1 MKYKIALLLFSIF
14 IVITAFAQF
23 PEDALRY
30 SSLGTGIGA
39 RSLGLGTAYTGVS
52 NDYSAIYWNPAGLA
66 QIDKSEFSLGLSHIS
81 FNDKSTFFQNDKSFS
96 TSSTKLNNFGV
107 AYPFPVVRGSLVFA
121 AGYNRINDF
130 AGALSFTG
138 FNPISSIIQYYAPD
152 GVPTEKTPAG
162 NLAWE
167 LYLANVDSLG
177 PYSYVFN
184 SKIQDSVTQS
194 GKVLERGGLNNWS
207 AALAIEAAKNLFLG
221 VTVNLNTGSYF
232 WQRNYS
238 EKDLNNIYNTA
249 RYPFDFQS
257 LYIDQTID
265 AAISGFSAKFGML
278 YKLGNFTRFGLSV
291 KTPTYLTIDETFT
304 SQGES
309 FFDNGDNYKYPPARP
324 SRYKTK
330 YDVVS
335 PFVFSGGFSYILNAF
350 LFSADIEYTDW
361 TQMEFQNAP
370 EYLLKLNTDIKEIFR
385 STVNLKAGIEYEFPG
400 MGMRARTGIAY
411 FPSPYKEDPESFAK
425 KYFSMGIS
433 FLVQDVVAIDIAYS
447 YGFWNS
453 YRVNYDKTS
462 RVDEKIST
470 NNILTTITYRF

>member
-1 MKYKIALLLFSIF
+1 MKYKVALALLFVF
-14 IVITAFAQF
+14 IGFTAFAQF

-30 SSLGTGIGA
+30 SSLGTGVGA
-39 RSLGLGTAYTGVS
+39 RSLGLGMAYTGVS
-52 NDYSAIYWNPAGLA
+52 NDFSAIYWNPAGLG
-66 QIDKSEFSLGLSHIS
+66 QLKNSEFSLGLSHVS
-81 FNDKSTFFQNDKSFS
+81 FNNKSTFFENDKSFS

-107 AYPFPVVRGSLVFA
+107 AYPFPTVRGSLVFA
-121 AGYNRINDF
+121 AGYHRINDF

-138 FNPISSIIQYYAPD
+138 FNPVSSIIQYYAPD
-152 GVPTEKTPAG
+152 GTATEKSPAG

-177 PYSYVFN
+177 PFSYFFN

-194 GKVLERGGLNNWS
+194 GKVLESGGLNNWS
-207 AALAIEAAKNLFLG
+207 AALAVEAAKNLFLG

-238 EKDLNNIYNTA
+238 EKDLINIYNA
-249 RYPFDFQS
+249 SRYPFDFHS
-257 LYIDQTID
+257 LFINQTIN
-265 AAISGFSAKFGML
+265 ATLSGFSAKFGML
-278 YKLGNFTRFGLSV
+278 YRLNNFTRFGISF
-291 KTPTYLTIDETFT
+291 KTPTWLTIDETFT

-309 FFDNGDNYKYPPARP
+309 FFDNGDNYKYPVNKP
-324 SRYKTK
+324 SRFKTK
-330 YDVVS
+330 YDVSS
-335 PFVFSGGFSYILNAF
+335 PFVFAGGFSYIFGDL
-350 LFSADIEYTDW
+350 LISADVEYTDW

-370 EYLLKLNTDIKEIFR
+370 EYLLELNTDIKEIFQ
-385 STVNLKAGIEYEFPG
+385 STANLKAGIEYEFPG
-400 MGMRARTGIAY
+400 KGIRARTGFAY
-411 FPSPYKEDPESFAK
+411 LPSPYKEDPASFAK
-425 KYFSMGIS
+425 KFFTTGVS
-433 FLVQDVVAIDIAYS
+433 FLIQDVVAIDIAYA